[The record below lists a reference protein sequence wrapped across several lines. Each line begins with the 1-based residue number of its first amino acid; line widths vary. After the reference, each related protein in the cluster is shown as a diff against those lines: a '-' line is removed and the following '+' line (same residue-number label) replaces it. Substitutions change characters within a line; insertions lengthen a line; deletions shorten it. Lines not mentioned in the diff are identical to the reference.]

1 MRGVATIIRI
11 AGAATTRIEDVD
23 PIKIVD
29 VVVLRLVPILIVAA
43 LRRQN
48 PSTRSMARWVILRY
62 AAGTDG

>member
-11 AGAATTRIEDVD
+11 AGVATTRIEDVD

-43 LRRQN
+43 LRPQN
-48 PSTRSMARWVILRY
+48 PSARSVARWVILRY
-62 AAGTDG
+62 TAGT